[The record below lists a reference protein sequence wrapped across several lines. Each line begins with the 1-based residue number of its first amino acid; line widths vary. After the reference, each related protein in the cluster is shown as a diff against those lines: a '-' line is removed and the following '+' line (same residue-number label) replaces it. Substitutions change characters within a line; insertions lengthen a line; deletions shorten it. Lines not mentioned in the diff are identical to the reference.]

1 MMDTWYILSV
11 ISLNM
16 LCSPTHMTVQLQSL
30 QSQVGGKVVKFAKAE
45 GGSTEEKKDLGM
57 RLQEKPAEGTCL
69 SN

>member
-1 MMDTWYILSV
+1 
-11 ISLNM
+11 
-16 LCSPTHMTVQLQSL
+16 MTVQLQSL

-69 SN
+69 SNRVSF